1 MSDKAKQIAIKWVT
15 QNKEKLREISDK
27 IWSYAELGFVEFK
40 SSQLLADELEKQDF
54 KVDRGV
60 AGIPT
65 AFVGTWGKGKP
76 VIGVM
81 GEYDA
86 LPGLS
91 QKAVPYKDPIESG
104 APGHGCG
111 HNACDKK
118 PQKSVG
124 HIRQQELR
132 NQKIGRFSREARQKV
147 GVHV

>member
-91 QKAVPYKDPIESG
+91 QPSKNS
-104 APGHGCG
+104 
-111 HNACDKK
+111 N
-118 PQKSVG
+118 
-124 HIRQQELR
+124 
-132 NQKIGRFSREARQKV
+132 RFLVTLATSPRGLAKQNRLA
-147 GVHV
+147 